1 MLYIGFPFF
10 NQSGEPKNKRRNCMR
25 TMILV
30 LAAALAAAPL
40 AVSPAKASE
49 KTDVIA
55 TLKQYVSSFNKGDK
69 DAMDA
74 ACAPQ
79 ASIIDEF
86 PPHAWQG
93 ATASANWRNDYE
105 TFVKNHGITDVN
117 IPFREPSHI
126 EITGDRAYV
135 VMPTINLQA
144 AWEAGYRG
152 RGGLDVCVT
161 KGFRG
166 LAHNGLGVGR
176 GALSTETS
184 YKPVSSQTW
193 GRHQSGSSSI
203 NALRTTAGAAIARS
217 NWFLRPRLTLSSLA
231 AGAPRAKD
239 SVAIVRTLPQ
249 RRQPKRA
256 TNLRPS
262 L

>member
-1 MLYIGFPFF
+1 MLYVGFPFF

-55 TLKQYVSSFNKGDK
+55 KLKQYVSSFNNGDK

-86 PPHAWQG
+86 PPHAWLG
-93 ATASANWRNDYE
+93 ATASADWRNDYE

-135 VMPTINLQA
+135 VMPTILTYKQHGKQDT
-144 AWEAGYRG
+144 EAGA
-152 RGGLDVCVT
+152 VWT
-161 KGFRG
+161 F
-166 LAHNGLGVGR
+166 
-176 GALSTETS
+176 ALQ
-184 YKPVSSQTW
+184 KVS
-193 GRHQSGSSSI
+193 
-203 NALRTTAGAAIARS
+203 AGWRITGWAWAE
-217 NWFLRPRLTLSSLA
+217 
-231 AGAPRAKD
+231 GH
-239 SVAIVRTLPQ
+239 
-249 RRQPKRA
+249 
-256 TNLRPS
+256 
-262 L
+262 